1 MLASGRLVTSLGSP
15 VEFQRVITSG
25 GRLGGRFVMLFGLR
39 SGGAS
44 IRLGVSSSGKAGSN
58 VVRNRLKRIL
68 REAARREAGVLGPG
82 YDVVLIAKAGAVG
95 HGLEDIA
102 SDVRVLFGRLRSR
115 YAGQGGAGAAC

>member
-1 MLASGRLVTSLGSP
+1 
-15 VEFQRVITSG
+15 
-25 GRLGGRFVMLFGLR
+25 MLFGLR
-39 SGGAS
+39 SEGAS

-82 YDVVLIAKAGAVG
+82 YDG

-102 SDVRVLFGRLRSR
+102 SDVRLLFGRLRSR
-115 YAGQGGAGAAC
+115 YVDQGGAGAAC